1 MMRTLTIATLLWAM
15 TFQALATSVYY
26 INRTSEAI
34 RVNFVVDTTE
44 PVENGYQYRAPS
56 EQVIILPYERVKVAD
71 FNRYYGIVNGAT
83 YDYYMHV
90 DRQNGQDGGWVE
102 ERETPIAQLRLV
114 GHGAGTTLSYGYK
127 RLVLKGDYDPYVTE
141 VNRGDGRHAEFG
153 AKAVYTSGF
162 DDVEFVIA
170 EHDIADM
177 EYREH
182 VLQVATY
189 NLWMI
194 PSVSSDIAARAAMM
208 EQNLSGYDVLAL
220 QEAFSS
226 YREPMFDALS
236 DEYPYRTDV
245 VGGDSNAMYDG
256 GVVTLSR
263 YPILESDALVFDHCS
278 GTDCYADKGI
288 VYTKIDKNGEIYH
301 IFNTHLASFDTREAK
316 RLRRLQLGLLRTFM
330 LTKQIPADEA
340 VVYAGDFNI
349 DKNSDFMEYLLM
361 LATLEVDPPA
371 YLGYTPATFEPKINA
386 YASANYSGGEK
397 SEYLDY
403 VLVSS
408 EHRRAFE
415 NTNTVK
421 LRQRVTEDTWGEWHL
436 SDHFSVVG
444 NFVFDERN

>member
-26 INRTSEAI
+26 INRT
-34 RVNFVVDTTE
+34 DE
-44 PVENGYQYRAPS
+44 PVRIYFRAEAAAPIENGNQYRLTS
-56 EQVIILPYERVKVAD
+56 QQIIIPAYQRVKVAD

-83 YDYYMHV
+83 YDYFMHV
-90 DRQNGQDGGWVE
+90 ERANGSGGWIE
-102 ERETPIAQLRLV
+102 ETGTPVAQLRLV
-114 GHGAGTTLSYGYK
+114 GHGAGTTLSYGYEWF
-127 RLVLKGDYDPYVTE
+127 VLKTDYNPYVTTL
-141 VNRGDGRHAEFG
+141 NRGDGRHTEFG
-153 AKAVYTSGF
+153 VKAIYTSGF

-170 EHDIADM
+170 DHDIADM
-177 EYREH
+177 EYRDH
-182 VLQVATY
+182 VLTVATY

-194 PSVSSDIAARAAMM
+194 PSVSSDIDARAALM
-208 EQNLSGYDVLAL
+208 EHSLSGYDVLVL

-226 YREPMFDALS
+226 ARDPMFDALEL
-236 DEYPYRTDV
+236 EYPYQTDV
-245 VGGDSNAMYDG
+245 VGGDSAALYDG

-263 YPILESDALVFDHCS
+263 YPILETDALVFDHCS

-288 VYTKIDKNGEIYH
+288 VYTKIDKNGQIYH
-301 IFNTHLASFDTREAK
+301 IFNTHLASFNTSAAK

-330 LTKQIPADEA
+330 LTKQIPADE
-340 VVYAGDFNI
+340 VVIYAGDFNI

-361 LATLEVDPPA
+361 LATLEVDPPT
-371 YLGYTPATFEPKINA
+371 YLGYREATFDPSINS
-386 YASANYSGGEK
+386 YASAKYSGGSQ

-421 LRQRVTEDTWGEWHL
+421 LKQRVSEETWGEWHL
-436 SDHFSVVG
+436 SDHFSVEG
-444 NFVFDERN
+444 QFVFDERE

>member
-1 MMRTLTIATLLWAM
+1 MMRTVTIATVLWAM

-26 INRTSEAI
+26 INRTDEPVRI
-34 RVNFVVDTTE
+34 NFIADATA
-44 PVENGYQYRAPS
+44 PVENGNQYRLTS
-56 EQVIILPYERVKVAD
+56 EQIIIPAYQRVKVAD

-83 YDYYMHV
+83 YDYFMHV
-90 DRQNGQDGGWVE
+90 ERANGYGGWIE
-102 ERETPIAQLRLV
+102 ETGTPVAQLRLV

-127 RLVLKGDYDPYVTE
+127 RFVLKTDYNPYVTNL
-141 VNRGDGRHAEFG
+141 NRGDGSHTEFG
-153 AKAVYTSGF
+153 VKAVYTSGF

-170 EHDIADM
+170 DHDIADM
-177 EYREH
+177 EYRDH
-182 VLQVATY
+182 VLTVATY

-194 PSVSSDIAARAAMM
+194 PSVSSDIDARAALM
-208 EQNLSGYDVLAL
+208 EHSLSGYDVLVL

-226 YREPMFDALS
+226 ARDPMFDALEL
-236 DEYPYRTDV
+236 EYPYQTDV
-245 VGGDSNAMYDG
+245 VGGDSAALYDG

-263 YPILESDALVFDHCS
+263 YPILETDALVFDHCS

-288 VYTKIDKNGEIYH
+288 VYTKIDKNGQIYH
-301 IFNTHLASFDTREAK
+301 IFNTHLASFNTSAAK

-340 VVYAGDFNI
+340 VIYAGDFNI

-361 LATLEVDPPA
+361 LATLEVDPPT
-371 YLGYTPATFEPKINA
+371 YLGYREATFDPSINS
-386 YASANYSGGEK
+386 YASAKYSGGSQ

-421 LRQRVTEDTWGEWHL
+421 LRQRVSEETWGEWHL
-436 SDHFSVVG
+436 SDHFSVEG
-444 NFVFDERN
+444 QFVFDERE

>member
-1 MMRTLTIATLLWAM
+1 MRTLTIATLLWAM

-102 ERETPIAQLRLV
+102 ERDTPIAQLRLV

-208 EQNLSGYDVLAL
+208 EHNLSGYDVLAL
-220 QEAFSS
+220 QEA
-226 YREPMFDALS
+226 
-236 DEYPYRTDV
+236 
-245 VGGDSNAMYDG
+245 
-256 GVVTLSR
+256 
-263 YPILESDALVFDHCS
+263 
-278 GTDCYADKGI
+278 
-288 VYTKIDKNGEIYH
+288 
-301 IFNTHLASFDTREAK
+301 
-316 RLRRLQLGLLRTFM
+316 
-330 LTKQIPADEA
+330 
-340 VVYAGDFNI
+340 
-349 DKNSDFMEYLLM
+349 
-361 LATLEVDPPA
+361 
-371 YLGYTPATFEPKINA
+371 
-386 YASANYSGGEK
+386 
-397 SEYLDY
+397 
-403 VLVSS
+403 
-408 EHRRAFE
+408 
-415 NTNTVK
+415 
-421 LRQRVTEDTWGEWHL
+421 
-436 SDHFSVVG
+436 
-444 NFVFDERN
+444 